1 MNLKIFK
8 QEIADGLQEIM
19 ETGNRIVCSC
29 EIVECEKFDIVKD
42 SLPTEFMTAYGSEE
56 NPDLFYYKSI
66 LASTGINKNGHYFL
80 PEYLW
85 KAKGTAVNKRVNYEH
100 IENDIIG
107 TDLEV
112 YASDH
117 AGNLIGDDTSLHDLP
132 DNYDVVT
139 KGVIYRIW
147 SDPKRQKAMDS
158 IINNMKEG
166 KLGVSMEAIFSDY
179 DYVLINKAGEEEF
192 IPRTSKTAHLSKY
205 LKKFGGKGIY
215 NEKVIGMVLKDFIFA
230 GKGVVKVPANKR
242 SIVTEV
248 EDSERNINVV
258 DKISASDVYS
268 NTEGNNMTLEE
279 ATLKI
284 NELQGKIS
292 ELAVANTTL
301 NKTIE
306 DEKAQLVKA
315 SEDFKI
321 QIQEKVKEVETVTA
335 KVVELT
341 KVIASHEEEKET
353 VRRVE
358 LVVAQLELTKDE
370 ALAYVADYKELAAE
384 KFDKVIA
391 SQNAVLVAKQI
402 PQKTDK
408 PAPKG
413 GYPKEVSVKDIMKKA
428 TASLEDAKV
437 DEVPNPSVQSEQK
450 DSKNLAR
457 EQISAY
463 LIKPKK

>member
-117 AGNLIGDDTSLHDLP
+117 AGNLICDDTSLHDLP

-192 IPRTSKTAHLSKY
+192 IPRTSKTSHLSKY

-215 NEKVIGMVLKDFIFA
+215 QDKVIGMVLKDFIFA

-248 EDSERNINVV
+248 EDSERNITIKE
-258 DKISASDVYS
+258 KISASEVYS
-268 NTEGNNMTLEE
+268 NTEGNNMTIEE

-284 NELQGKIS
+284 NELQGKMS
-292 ELAVANTTL
+292 ELALANTTL

-306 DEKAQLVKA
+306 DEKTQFVKA
-315 SEDFKI
+315 SEDFKT
-321 QIQEKVKEVETVTA
+321 QIQEKVKEVESLSA
-335 KVVELT
+335 KVLEFE
-341 KVIASHEEEKET
+341 KVIAAQELEKET

-358 LVVAQLELTKDE
+358 FVIAKLELSKEE
-370 ALAYVADYKELAAE
+370 ATAYVTDYVELTAD

-391 SQNAVLVAKQI
+391 GQAAVLSAKAI

-413 GYPKEVSVKDIMKKA
+413 GWPKQVSVKDIMKKA
-428 TASLEDAKV
+428 TASLEEAQV
-437 DEVPNPSVQSEQK
+437 DETPNPSVQVEQK

-463 LIKPKK
+463 LSPAKK